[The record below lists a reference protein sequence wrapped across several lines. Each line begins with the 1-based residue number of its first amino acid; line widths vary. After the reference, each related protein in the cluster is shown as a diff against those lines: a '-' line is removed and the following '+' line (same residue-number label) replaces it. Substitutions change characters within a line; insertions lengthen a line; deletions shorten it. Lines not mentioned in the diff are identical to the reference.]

1 MRASHVTLAAAFGF
15 LVVCGVLPLIA
26 MLIASVTIDGRI
38 NWSAYGGLITSDR
51 NATLLWNSLFLGVFT
66 AAGAFA
72 FGVPLGIMFGRTDLH
87 LRYLFAVVF
96 TIPLAI
102 PPYVSAVAWSDI
114 LGRDVVSGLAGCVL
128 VLVPALTPVVLLSTM
143 SIVRGVDPVLEEA
156 ARLTCSWSEVLRRI
170 TLPLIMRGIVFAVA
184 LVFLLAIGEFGV
196 PSFLRYDVFPV
207 ESFTQFAAFLDF
219 RAATASAVPLIVFA
233 VLILSFEFVLVRDV
247 PALVRVTGRKPLVIP
262 LGRFKHLV
270 GAVIVLLSIVLVFLP
285 LWTLARQ
292 AAWGSALSRAL
303 PLASGS
309 IVRSMTYAAVGATVL
324 AAMGLLLGYLVDR
337 RALSFWRAVDWTA
350 ITLFAM
356 PSTVLGIG
364 LIALWN
370 QPLPLSVY
378 GTPAM
383 IILGY
388 VAQYTALTS
397 RLTASVLSQIPVSL
411 EDSARVAGASWS
423 RRMLLI
429 IVPLCGRGL
438 MVSWLAAYVFCL
450 RDLGISALVY
460 PPGGDTLPVRT
471 FTLMANGP
479 PEIVASLCL
488 VTVVMTVVPLAI
500 AATVLVTKPEGG
512 LRDSTI

>member
-1 MRASHVTLAAAFGF
+1 
-15 LVVCGVLPLIA
+15 
-26 MLIASVTIDGRI
+26 
-38 NWSAYGGLITSDR
+38 
-51 NATLLWNSLFLGVFT
+51 
-66 AAGAFA
+66 
-72 FGVPLGIMFGRTDLH
+72 
-87 LRYLFAVVF
+87 
-96 TIPLAI
+96 
-102 PPYVSAVAWSDI
+102 
-114 LGRDVVSGLAGCVL
+114 
-128 VLVPALTPVVLLSTM
+128 
-143 SIVRGVDPVLEEA
+143 
-156 ARLTCSWSEVLRRI
+156 
-170 TLPLIMRGIVFAVA
+170 
-184 LVFLLAIGEFGV
+184 
-196 PSFLRYDVFPV
+196 
-207 ESFTQFAAFLDF
+207 
-219 RAATASAVPLIVFA
+219 
-233 VLILSFEFVLVRDV
+233 V

-262 LGRFKHLV
+262 LGRFEHLV
-270 GAVIVLLSIVLVFLP
+270 GAVIVLLSIVLVFIP

-370 QPLPLSVY
+370 RPLPLSVY

-397 RLTASVLSQIPVSL
+397 RLTAAALSQIPVSL

-488 VTVVMTVVPLAI
+488 VTVMMTVVPLAI